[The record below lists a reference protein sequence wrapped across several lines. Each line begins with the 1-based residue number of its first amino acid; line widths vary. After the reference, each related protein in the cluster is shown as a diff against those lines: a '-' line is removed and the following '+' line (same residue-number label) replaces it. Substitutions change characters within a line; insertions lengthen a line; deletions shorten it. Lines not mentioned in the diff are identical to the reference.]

1 MADHSTTGLPERI
14 SPTLVGVQTRFRE
27 MIVDRILVFEA
38 MKRAI
43 ETNHQPAQALDKIGD
58 LAHKIAGVAATLGYP
73 YAGQL
78 AAGVEQAVR
87 DGDAARKPT
96 QETWGHLQP
105 NLEALLD
112 ELERLL
118 DA

>member
-1 MADHSTTGLPERI
+1 MADHSTTGLREPI
-14 SPTLVGVQTRFRE
+14 SATLVPVQTRFRE
-27 MIVDRILVFEA
+27 MIVDRILMFEA
-38 MKRAI
+38 MKCAI
-43 ETNHQPAQALDKIGD
+43 EANDQPAQALDKIGD

-78 AAGVEQAVR
+78 ATGVEQAVR
-87 DGDAARKPT
+87 DGDAAGRPT
-96 QETWGHLQP
+96 QETWGRLQP
-105 NLEALLD
+105 SLEALLD